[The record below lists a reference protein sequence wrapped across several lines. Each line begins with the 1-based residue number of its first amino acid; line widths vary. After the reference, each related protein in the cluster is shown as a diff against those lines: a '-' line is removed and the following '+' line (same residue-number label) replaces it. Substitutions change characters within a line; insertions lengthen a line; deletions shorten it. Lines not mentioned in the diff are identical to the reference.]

1 MLIPSMLL
9 IRSQIYF
16 EENAI
21 NHLVIGG
28 PRSTAVERD
37 EGRHNLLQPMIGY
50 YLKMLPLSVL
60 LLGVAA
66 KDPVNSSTGYAI
78 K

>member
-1 MLIPSMLL
+1 
-9 IRSQIYF
+9 
-16 EENAI
+16 
-21 NHLVIGG
+21 
-28 PRSTAVERD
+28 
-37 EGRHNLLQPMIGY
+37 MIGY